1 MAIFR
6 CGGEAFKPFLMFSVD
21 SIASGVN
28 TSGRDFIISTE
39 KNKFDVMRLTVSS
52 NPTDMA
58 KTFSWCKITLHYG
71 SPMRIDFLKNCKVTG
86 GEKLNIP
93 SNVYS
98 AGTFITFNP
107 LGTIPQSTNGT
118 VYENMM
124 VKIQEV

>member
-1 MAIFR
+1 MAMFR

-21 SIASGVN
+21 NIATGVGTN
-28 TSGRDFIISTE
+28 GRDFIISTE
-39 KNKFDVMRLTVSS
+39 KNKFDVMRLWVGNSL
-52 NPTDMA
+52 A
-58 KTFSWCKITLHYG
+58 QEIKTFSWCIITLNYG

-86 GEKLNIP
+86 GEKLSIP

-107 LGTIPQSTNGT
+107 LNTIPQGANET

-124 VKIQEV
+124 VKIQEI